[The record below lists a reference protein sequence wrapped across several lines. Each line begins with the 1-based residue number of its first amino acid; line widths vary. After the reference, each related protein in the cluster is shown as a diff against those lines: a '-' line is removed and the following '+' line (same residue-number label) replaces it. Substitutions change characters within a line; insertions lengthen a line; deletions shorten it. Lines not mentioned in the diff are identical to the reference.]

1 MIIYFNIYNLVNVKY
16 LLLKNKNYFQ
26 DVFYLLSRKNKPHG
40 ILQHADYIEF
50 HNNTFGII
58 KYKFV
63 TVLINKKIFM

>member
-40 ILQHADYIEF
+40 ILQHADYLKLY
-50 HNNTFGII
+50 NNTLVII
-58 KYKFV
+58 E
-63 TVLINKKIFM
+63 I